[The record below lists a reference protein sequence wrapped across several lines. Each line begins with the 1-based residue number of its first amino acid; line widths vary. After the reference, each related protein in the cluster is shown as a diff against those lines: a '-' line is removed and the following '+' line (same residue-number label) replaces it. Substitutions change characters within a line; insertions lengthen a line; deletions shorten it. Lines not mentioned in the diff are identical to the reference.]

1 MKSIA
6 PDSWVTASSGSTD
19 LGEVNPKRPGEARFT
34 ALDLSEAVMGSGPWL
49 YQIELTG
56 TRMKDGKP
64 ETVANASKR
73 ILITNIA
80 MIAKTSASG
89 ALDLFAAN
97 FADGK
102 PAAGL
107 KAFLLAENGTVLE
120 TTETDADGRAHFK
133 STRGWERE
141 KKPAAAALRSKGTDL
156 AWLSLKD
163 GSNVAETLRWDVGG
177 RYTGG
182 TGLSALPTAASSARA
197 KPCISASA
205 YANSILTVFRKA
217 LPLNSSSRMMPAEYW
232 RGAR

>member
-1 MKSIA
+1 
-6 PDSWVTASSGSTD
+6 
-19 LGEVNPKRPGEARFT
+19 
-34 ALDLSEAVMGSGPWL
+34 
-49 YQIELTG
+49 
-56 TRMKDGKP
+56 MKDGKP

-107 KAFLLAENGTVLE
+107 KAILWQKTAPCWKPRKPMR
-120 TTETDADGRAHFK
+120 TDRAHFK

-177 RYTGG
+177 VIRAARVFR
-182 TGLSALPTAASSARA
+182 LSASPTAASSARA

-205 YANSILTVFRKA
+205 YENLILTVFRKA
-217 LPLNSSSRMMPAEYW
+217 LPLNSSSPMMPVEYW
-232 RGAR
+232 RSAR